1 MTTAEETEKVEETEE
16 IEKVEEIEKKPLWIG
31 IEEKLL
37 ELNAGELSGQA
48 KEEAIQKI
56 VGDLDNEGFNVSKSG
71 GKMMQ
76 LRWAMDDMLT
86 VGRPLMKDLNDA
98 ISALSLEDVINPYSA
113 TSNLIAN
120 LGETWEEL
128 KKVNCRLDLI
138 QIMEE
143 TRLDLLVKKAKEM
156 SENESIRYL
165 IGEQVEREVIVVK
178 LGITEEKLVEVE
190 AEIAK
195 EKAERK
201 RVAEM
206 LEKVDGKSD
215 EEKVKHLITNN
226 VTEELIVEMA
236 EVDPAAITNAKKA
249 MEEEIKEQ
257 ERLAK
262 EAAEK
267 KKAEAAGPALEDI
280 TPDDMIDHIDSI
292 REIMEFSEVEKE
304 IRTMC
309 EQSAIPQSL
318 VDIAVSDPDKLDEL
332 EKKAEG

>member
-1 MTTAEETEKVEETEE
+1 MTTTDET
-16 IEKVEEIEKKPLWIG
+16 EKKPLWVG

-37 ELNAGELSGQA
+37 ELNPGEFSGQA

-56 VGDLDNEGFNVSKSG
+56 VGELDNEGFNVSKSG
-71 GKMMQ
+71 GRMMQ
-76 LRWAMDDMLT
+76 LRWAMDEMLK
-86 VGRPLMKDLNDA
+86 VGRPLMKDFNDA
-98 ISALSLEDVINPYSA
+98 IAALSLEDVPDPSSA
-113 TSNLIAN
+113 TSKLIAN
-120 LGETWEEL
+120 LGETWKEL
-128 KKVNCRLDLI
+128 KKVECRLDI
-138 QIMEE
+138 IRIVEE
-143 TRLDLLVKKAKEM
+143 TRLDLLVKKAKEL
-156 SENESIRYL
+156 SENESIRFL
-165 IGEQVEREVIVVK
+165 IEEQLESEVIINK
-178 LGITEEKLVEVE
+178 LGITEEKLAEVV

-201 RVAEM
+201 RVTNL
-206 LEKVDGKSD
+206 LEKLDGKSD

-226 VTEELIVEMA
+226 VTEELIIELA
-236 EVDPAAITNAKKA
+236 EVDPAAINNAKKA

-257 ERLAK
+257 QRLAQ
-262 EAAEK
+262 EAAAK
-267 KKAEAAGPALEDI
+267 KKAEAAGPSLEDI

-309 EQSAIPQSL
+309 EQSAIPQCL

>member
-1 MTTAEETEKVEETEE
+1 MTTTEE
-16 IEKVEEIEKKPLWIG
+16 IETKPIEETEKKPLWVG

-37 ELNAGELSGQA
+37 ELNPGELSGQA
-48 KEEAIQKI
+48 KEAAIQKI
-56 VGDLDNEGFNVSKSG
+56 VGELDDEGFNVSQSG

-76 LRWAMDDMLT
+76 LRWAMDEMLK
-86 VGRPLMKDLNDA
+86 VGRPLMKDFNEA
-98 ISALSLEDVINPYSA
+98 IAALSLEDVLNPYSA

-120 LGETWEEL
+120 LGKTWEEL
-128 KKVNCRLDLI
+128 KKVECRLDI
-138 QIMEE
+138 IKIVQE

-165 IGEQVEREVIVVK
+165 IGEQLERDVIVDK
-178 LGITEEKLVEVE
+178 LGITEEKLAEVE

-195 EKAERK
+195 ELAERE
-201 RVAEM
+201 RVAGL

-215 EEKVKHLITNN
+215 EEKVKHLITND
-226 VTEELIVEMA
+226 VAMELIIEMA
-236 EVDPAAITNAKKA
+236 QVDQAAIDNAKKA

-257 ERLAK
+257 QRLAE
-262 EAAEK
+262 EAAAK
-267 KKAEAAGPALEDI
+267 KKAEAAGPSLEDI
-280 TPDDMIDHIDSI
+280 SSDDMIDHIDSI

-309 EQSAIPQSL
+309 EQSSIPQCL

-332 EKKAEG
+332 EKTAEG